1 MWNTVEKK
9 GHALKIKIAHPS
21 SKNWLSIHNTK
32 GAAIWFRVIQPTI
45 QSFMNT
51 YKQNAQYNRAQGQ
64 GPTEGQPMHSKWKLV
79 TQVQK
84 LITYSKTKGVQSGLG
99 NPTHNPFIHEHTGT
113 QCTYKHNKRPAHAL
127 KNEKWTPKFKK
138 PYIVKKKTLHYFVNK
153 ERHLRLPHVEHRRKK
168 RNLLGLFDPPLM
180 RIKKMLSIEEMDKD
194 QSI

>member
-1 MWNTVEKK
+1 MYSIIHCSLWDRYPSLGTIITSDKHDALAVKK
-9 GHALKIKIAHPS
+9 STPAHALKIKIAHPS

-32 GAAIWFRVIQPTI
+32 GGAIWFRVIQPTI

-51 YKQNAQYNRAQGQ
+51 YEHNAQYNRAQGQ

-84 LITYSKTKGVQSGLG
+84 LITYSKTKGMQSGLG

-127 KNEKWTPKFKK
+127 KNEKWTPKFQK
-138 PYIVKKKTLHYFVNK
+138 PYIVKKNTSLLRQQGKTFTFTSCGT
-153 ERHLRLPHVEHRRKK
+153 P
-168 RNLLGLFDPPLM
+168 
-180 RIKKMLSIEEMDKD
+180 
-194 QSI
+194 